1 MCTLV
6 STYVHVSTHT
16 FEVHLNMVYN
26 VVQVMVLT
34 LVYTYNNMLV
44 LMFIC
49 SITIEYQMGTV
60 IVESCIIEIKF
71 NS

>member
-26 VVQVMVLT
+26 VIQVMVLT
-34 LVYTYNNMLV
+34 LVYTYDNMLV
-44 LMFIC
+44 LIFIC
-49 SITIEYQMGTV
+49 SITKEYHMGT
-60 IVESCIIEIKF
+60 VESCIIEIRS